1 MLENTSQRAHIRL
14 TYQTLLKLKPL
25 QLCITIIYFNYQGIL
40 LMLFHPSKNPVEL
53 RVIHLNKSQEQRRE
67 DLMEATQGKAAL
79 KQLKKTMAKKA
90 KQALKVKTKS
100 KSKNKKKNSD
110 DKQQVFVLDFDGDIK
125 ATAVKHLR
133 EEISTLISTANKGD
147 EVVVR
152 LESGGGLVH
161 SYGLAAAQLA
171 RLKDAGLKLTV
182 CVDKVAA
189 SGGYM
194 MACVAD
200 NIVAAPF
207 AVIGSIGVVSQLPNF
222 HKWLKNHDV
231 DYEMFTAGDYKRT
244 VTVFGENDA
253 EDRAKY
259 QEELEQTHELFK
271 HFVNTYRPTL
281 DVAKVA
287 TGEHWYGEDA
297 LKLNL
302 IDSLQTSDSYILE
315 RMENNEVYAL
325 HSRQKPTLAEKL
337 GLSQAA
343 EATISMAVDKL
354 PDALAR
360 FDLNSRLNILK

>member
-1 MLENTSQRAHIRL
+1 
-14 TYQTLLKLKPL
+14 
-25 QLCITIIYFNYQGIL
+25 
-40 LMLFHPSKNPVEL
+40 MLFHPSKNPVEL

-90 KQALKVKTKS
+90 KQALKVKS
-100 KSKNKKKNSD
+100 KSKKK
-110 DKQQVFVLDFDGDIK
+110 DKEGSSQQVFVLDFDGDIK

-147 EVVVR
+147 EVVIR
-152 LESGGGLVH
+152 LESGGGMVH
-161 SYGLAAAQLA
+161 SYGLAAAQLV
-171 RLKDAGLKLTV
+171 RLKDAGLTLTV
-182 CVDKVAA
+182 CVDKIAA

-200 NIVAAPF
+200 TIIAAPF

-222 HKWLKNHDV
+222 HKLLKKNDV

-244 VTVFGENDA
+244 VTVFGENDD

-259 QEELEQTHELFK
+259 QQELEQTHDLFK
-271 HFVNTYRPTL
+271 HFVNNYRSQL
-281 DVAKVA
+281 DLDKVA
-287 TGEHWYGEDA
+287 NGEHWYGEDA
-297 LKLNL
+297 LKLQL
-302 IDSLQTSDSYILE
+302 VDKLQTSDSYILE
-315 RMENNEVYAL
+315 RMDNNEVYAL
-325 HSRQKPTLAEKL
+325 HSRQKPTFAEKL

-343 EATISMAVDKL
+343 EATIAMAVDKL

>member
-1 MLENTSQRAHIRL
+1 
-14 TYQTLLKLKPL
+14 
-25 QLCITIIYFNYQGIL
+25 
-40 LMLFHPSKNPVEL
+40 MLFHPPKNPVEL
-53 RVIHLNKSQEQRRE
+53 KVMHLNKTQQQRRE

-79 KQLKKTMAKKA
+79 KQLKKSMAKKA
-90 KQALKVKTKS
+90 KQALKVKS
-100 KSKNKKKNSD
+100 KSKKKDRNKETS
-110 DKQQVFVLDFDGDIK
+110 QQVFVLDFDGDIK
-125 ATAVKHLR
+125 ASAVKHLR

-147 EVVVR
+147 EVIIR
-152 LESGGGLVH
+152 LESGGGMVH
-161 SYGLAAAQLA
+161 SYGLAAAQLV

-182 CVDKVAA
+182 CVDKIAA

-200 NIVAAPF
+200 KIIAAPF

-222 HKWLKNHDV
+222 NKLLKKNDV

-244 VTVFGENDA
+244 VTVFGENDD

-259 QEELEQTHELFK
+259 QQELEQTHDLFK
-271 HFVNTYRPTL
+271 HFVSTYRSEL
-281 DVAKVA
+281 DLNKVA
-287 TGEHWYGEDA
+287 NGEHWYGEDA
-297 LKLNL
+297 VKLNL
-302 IDSLQTSDSYILE
+302 VDKLQTSDSYILQL
-315 RMENNEVYAL
+315 MEDNEVYAL

-343 EATISMAVDKL
+343 EATITMAVDKL

>member
-1 MLENTSQRAHIRL
+1 
-14 TYQTLLKLKPL
+14 
-25 QLCITIIYFNYQGIL
+25 
-40 LMLFHPSKNPVEL
+40 MLFHPPKNPVEL
-53 RVIHLNKSQEQRRE
+53 KVMHLNKTQQQRRE

-79 KQLKKTMAKKA
+79 KQLKKSMAKKA
-90 KQALKVKTKS
+90 KQALKVKS
-100 KSKNKKKNSD
+100 KSKKKDKNKETS
-110 DKQQVFVLDFDGDIK
+110 QQVFVLDFDGDIK
-125 ATAVKHLR
+125 ASAVKHLR

-147 EVVVR
+147 EVIIR
-152 LESGGGLVH
+152 LESGGGMVH
-161 SYGLAAAQLA
+161 SYGLAAAQLG

-182 CVDKVAA
+182 CVDKIAA

-200 NIVAAPF
+200 KIIAAPF

-222 HKWLKNHDV
+222 NKLLKKNDV

-244 VTVFGENDA
+244 VTVFGENDD

-259 QEELEQTHELFK
+259 QQELEQTHDLFK
-271 HFVNTYRPTL
+271 HFVSTYRSEL
-281 DVAKVA
+281 DLNKVA
-287 TGEHWYGEDA
+287 NGEHWYGEDA
-297 LKLNL
+297 VKLNL
-302 IDSLQTSDSYILE
+302 VDKLQTSDSYILQL
-315 RMENNEVYAL
+315 MEDNEVYAL

-343 EATISMAVDKL
+343 EATITMAVDKL

>member
-1 MLENTSQRAHIRL
+1 
-14 TYQTLLKLKPL
+14 
-25 QLCITIIYFNYQGIL
+25 
-40 LMLFHPSKNPVEL
+40 MLFPPPKNPVEL
-53 RVIHLNKSQEQRRE
+53 KVMHLNKTQQQRRE

-79 KQLKKTMAKKA
+79 KQLKKSMAKKA
-90 KQALKVKTKS
+90 KQALKVKS
-100 KSKNKKKNSD
+100 KSKKKDKNKETS
-110 DKQQVFVLDFDGDIK
+110 QQVFVLDFDGDIK
-125 ATAVKHLR
+125 ASAVKHLR

-147 EVVVR
+147 EVIIR
-152 LESGGGLVH
+152 LESGGGMVH
-161 SYGLAAAQLA
+161 SYGLAAAQLV

-182 CVDKVAA
+182 CVDKIAA

-200 NIVAAPF
+200 KIIAAPF

-222 HKWLKNHDV
+222 NKLLKKNDV

-244 VTVFGENDA
+244 VTVFGENDD

-259 QEELEQTHELFK
+259 QQELEQTHDLFK
-271 HFVNTYRPTL
+271 HFVSTYRSEL
-281 DVAKVA
+281 DLNKVA
-287 TGEHWYGEDA
+287 NGEHWYGEDA
-297 LKLNL
+297 VKLNL
-302 IDSLQTSDSYILE
+302 VDKLQTSDSYILQL
-315 RMENNEVYAL
+315 MEDNEVYAL

-343 EATISMAVDKL
+343 EATITMAVDKL

>member
-1 MLENTSQRAHIRL
+1 
-14 TYQTLLKLKPL
+14 
-25 QLCITIIYFNYQGIL
+25 
-40 LMLFHPSKNPVEL
+40 MLFHPPKNPVEL
-53 RVIHLNKSQEQRRE
+53 KVRHLNEAQKQRRE

-79 KQLKKTMAKKA
+79 KAFKKAMAKKA
-90 KQALKVKTKS
+90 KQALKTKS
-100 KSKNKKKNSD
+100 KKQKKNTDTAS
-110 DKQQVFVLDFDGDIK
+110 QVFVLDFDGDIK
-125 ATAVKHLR
+125 ATAVNHLR

-147 EVVVR
+147 EVIVR

-161 SYGLAAAQLA
+161 GYGLAAAQLV
-171 RLKDAGLKLTV
+171 RLRDAGLKLTV

-200 NIVAAPF
+200 NVVAAPF
-207 AVIGSIGVVSQLPNF
+207 AIIGSIGVVSQLPNF

-271 HFVNTYRPTL
+271 HFVNAYRPEL

-302 IDSLQTSDSYILE
+302 VDSLQTSDSYILE
-315 RMENNEVYAL
+315 RMENSEVYSL

-337 GLSQAA
+337 GLAQAA
-343 EATISMAVDKL
+343 EATLSIAVDKL

-360 FDLNSRLNILK
+360 FELNSRLNILK

>member
-1 MLENTSQRAHIRL
+1 
-14 TYQTLLKLKPL
+14 
-25 QLCITIIYFNYQGIL
+25 
-40 LMLFHPSKNPVEL
+40 MLFHPPKNPVEL
-53 RVIHLNKSQEQRRE
+53 KVLHLNEVQKQRRE

-79 KQLKKTMAKKA
+79 KQFKKVMAKKA
-90 KQALKVKTKS
+90 KKAL
-100 KSKNKKKNSD
+100 KSKNKKKDADNKS
-110 DKQQVFVLDFDGDIK
+110 QVFVLDFDGDIK

-147 EVVVR
+147 EVIVR

-161 SYGLAAAQLA
+161 GYGLAAAQLA
-171 RLKDAGLKLTV
+171 RLKDADLKLTV

-207 AVIGSIGVVSQLPNF
+207 AIIGSIGVVSQLPNF

-271 HFVNTYRPTL
+271 HFVNTYRPAL
-281 DVAKVA
+281 EVAKVA

-315 RMENNEVYAL
+315 CMENSDVYAL

-337 GLSQAA
+337 GLAQAA
-343 EATISMAVDKL
+343 EATLSMAVDKL

>member
-1 MLENTSQRAHIRL
+1 
-14 TYQTLLKLKPL
+14 
-25 QLCITIIYFNYQGIL
+25 
-40 LMLFHPSKNPVEL
+40 MLFHPSKNPVEL

-90 KQALKVKTKS
+90 KQALKVKN
-100 KSKNKKKNSD
+100 KSKNKKNNSD
-110 DKQQVFVLDFDGDIK
+110 EKQQVFVLDFDGDIK

-161 SYGLAAAQLA
+161 GYGLAAAQLA

-207 AVIGSIGVVSQLPNF
+207 AIIGSIGVVSQLPNF

-297 LKLNL
+297 LKLK
-302 IDSLQTSDSYILE
+302 DRKS
-315 RMENNEVYAL
+315 V
-325 HSRQKPTLAEKL
+325 
-337 GLSQAA
+337 
-343 EATISMAVDKL
+343 V
-354 PDALAR
+354 
-360 FDLNSRLNILK
+360 

>member
-1 MLENTSQRAHIRL
+1 
-14 TYQTLLKLKPL
+14 
-25 QLCITIIYFNYQGIL
+25 
-40 LMLFHPSKNPVEL
+40 MLFHPSKNPVEL
-53 RVIHLNKSQEQRRE
+53 RVIHLNKNQEQRRQ

-79 KQLKKTMAKKA
+79 KQLKKRMAKKA
-90 KQALKVKTKS
+90 KQALKDKAKG
-100 KSKNKKKNSD
+100 KNKSN
-110 DKQQVFVLDFDGDIK
+110 QVFVLDFDGDIK
-125 ATAVKHLR
+125 ASAVRHLR
-133 EEISTLISTANKGD
+133 EEISTLISTANEGD

-152 LESGGGLVH
+152 LESPGGLVH
-161 SYGLAAAQLA
+161 GYGLAAAQLA

-271 HFVNTYRPTL
+271 HFVNRYRSVL
-281 DVAKVA
+281 DLDKVA

-297 LKLNL
+297 LHLNL
-302 IDSLQTSDSYILE
+302 VDKLQTSDSYLLE
-315 RMENNEVYAL
+315 LMANNEVYAL

-343 EATISMAVDKL
+343 EATLSMAADKL
-354 PDALAR
+354 PDALMR

>member
-1 MLENTSQRAHIRL
+1 
-14 TYQTLLKLKPL
+14 
-25 QLCITIIYFNYQGIL
+25 
-40 LMLFHPSKNPVEL
+40 MLFHPPKNPVEL
-53 RVIHLNKSQEQRRE
+53 RVIHLNETQKQRRE
-67 DLMEATQGKAAL
+67 DLMAATQGKAAL
-79 KQLKKTMAKKA
+79 KQFQKTMAKKA
-90 KQALKVKTKS
+90 KQALKA
-100 KSKNKKKNSD
+100 KSKNKKNTDNKS
-110 DKQQVFVLDFDGDIK
+110 QVFVLDFDGDIK

-161 SYGLAAAQLA
+161 GYGLAAAQLV
-171 RLKDAGLKLTV
+171 RLKEAGLKLTV

-200 NIVAAPF
+200 NVVAAPF
-207 AVIGSIGVVSQLPNF
+207 AIIGSIGVVSQLPNF
-222 HKWLKNHDV
+222 HKWLKKHDV

-244 VTVFGENDA
+244 VTVFGENDEA
-253 EDRAKY
+253 DRAKY
-259 QEELEQTHELFK
+259 QEELEQTHALFK
-271 HFVNTYRPTL
+271 HFVNKYRPKL
-281 DVAKVA
+281 EVAKVA

-302 IDSLQTSDSYILE
+302 IDSLQTSDSYILKL
-315 RMENNEVYAL
+315 MEDNEVYAL

-337 GLSQAA
+337 GLAQAA
-343 EATISMAVDKL
+343 EATLSMAVDKL